1 MKMRTIACSL
11 LTIILCATLAAQA
24 TRTQAEK
31 TARTILEGRPATLR
45 LSPHLTTTIR
55 LPEPVNSVIVG
66 DSSLFQAE
74 YSPDE
79 PLLVFTKPITPT
91 ATESNLVISTT
102 YGRQFIFTLKSVG
115 SVNADSTSGVDLF
128 VNCRPA
134 GIYFIEET
142 FPTALVSETL
152 NLANT
157 LVSGLGVDSVDPLP
171 LDDLVSRRR
180 QQPLR
185 NLQGD
190 DDIRVAVGDVLE
202 RGSRLIVS
210 FSVVNPGSK
219 TIDLVPP
226 QVQLANQT
234 KSGLFRRTRWNTVQ
248 QLPVDRYKI
257 SDRRLEP
264 RQRVDGAL
272 IFERPSI
279 KQSNETL
286 FLQIADS
293 AAIDRPTLVPISFRP
308 TTPTGEKP

>member
-1 MKMRTIACSL
+1 MKTRTIGCSL
-11 LTIILCATLAAQA
+11 LTIILCVTLAAQ
-24 TRTQAEK
+24 TTKTQAEK
-31 TARTILEGRPATLR
+31 TTRTILEGRPATLR

-79 PLLVFTKPITPT
+79 PLLVFTKPITGT
-91 ATESNLVISTT
+91 AAESNLVISTT
-102 YGRQFIFTLKSVG
+102 NGRQFIFTLKSVG
-115 SVNADSTSGVDLF
+115 GVNGDSTPGVDLL

-134 GIYFIEET
+134 DIFFIEET
-142 FPTALVSETL
+142 FPTSLVSESL
-152 NLANT
+152 NLSNT
-157 LVSGLGVDSVDPLP
+157 VTSDLGIGNADPLP
-171 LDDLVSRRR
+171 LDDLVNRQRR
-180 QQPLR
+180 QDLR

-190 DDIRVAVGDVLE
+190 DFRVGIGEVLE

-210 FSVVNPGSK
+210 FSVVNSGSK
-219 TIDLVPP
+219 TIELVPP

-248 QLPVDRYKI
+248 QLPVDRYQI
-257 SDRRLEP
+257 SNRRLEP
-264 RQRVDGAL
+264 RERVDGAL
-272 IFERPSI
+272 IFERPYI

-293 AAIDRPTLVPISFRP
+293 AAIDRPTLAPINFRP
-308 TTPTGEKP
+308 TGPNREKP